1 MPIITSKN
9 REEWMQAEMAR
20 RSGKP
25 APKPQNMYAGMEK
38 SELKQHKIMLKE
50 AKKEAKSAKE

>member
-1 MPIITSKN
+1 MPIVTSVN

-25 APKPQNMYAGMEK
+25 APKPQNIYEGMEK

-50 AKKEAKSAKE
+50 AKKEAKSAKK